1 MRVTRAEEQ
10 AIRLAIRL
18 ARDGDQRTLQELSAE
33 EGLPEPTV
41 AKVLAE
47 LRDAGLV
54 RAIRGRKGGYE
65 LTRPPATIAVSHL
78 VQAVGPAR
86 FSGRFCQSQKPG
98 GACDRGDQ
106 CNLRSVWDY
115 LEAQLF
121 RVLDQTSLA
130 DLLETDEAVRR
141 HLDSAWHADAAVNVG
156 DEVAP
161 PVRLTQ
167 LVAR

>member
-54 RAIRGRKGGYE
+54 RAIRGRKGGY
-65 LTRPPATIAVSHL
+65 
-78 VQAVGPAR
+78 
-86 FSGRFCQSQKPG
+86 
-98 GACDRGDQ
+98 
-106 CNLRSVWDY
+106 
-115 LEAQLF
+115 
-121 RVLDQTSLA
+121 
-130 DLLETDEAVRR
+130 
-141 HLDSAWHADAAVNVG
+141 
-156 DEVAP
+156 
-161 PVRLTQ
+161 
-167 LVAR
+167 